1 MTERDVTEEDGAR
14 QGLGRRAARGATVTA
29 ASQGARIVLQVA
41 AVAVLARLV
50 PPAEYG
56 LVAMVAAV
64 VGVGEILRDAGLSSA
79 VMRSPTLTRQQ
90 RDNLFWANVVIGA
103 VLCAACIAAAP
114 LIARLFDEPA
124 LAGICRALAFVFLIN
139 GLATQHKAGLVREM
153 RFRTLAVVEVAAPV
167 AALGAAIAVGLM
179 THDHRAVVVQQVA
192 TAAATLVGVWVAGR
206 WLPARPRRR
215 AGTRGFF
222 RFGGGLLG
230 SQLVGYGADNL
241 ATFVI
246 GLSLGPGP
254 LGLYN
259 RAYHLLMRPLSQ
271 LRQPST
277 TVALPVLSRLAEEP
291 ARFDRMLLRGQQV
304 LALPVVLVLAV
315 VIGASDAVVGV
326 FLGPGWESAAPL
338 LAAFAVA
345 GGCQTL
351 AYVGYWTYLARGLSG
366 ALLAYSMVTAVLKI
380 AGVLVGSFWGMN
392 GIAAG
397 FAASA
402 LLEWPLSFWWLSRIT
417 SYPGGRLALG
427 GLRILS
433 QAVPVGLAAWFAT
446 SLPDAVGAAGSSVT
460 ELLLA
465 VASGLV
471 VWGLSLAIVPALRRD
486 ATLLV
491 EVLRAVRGKAL

>member
-1 MTERDVTEEDGAR
+1 MTGTP

-29 ASQGARIVLQVA
+29 ASQGARILLQVA

-56 LVAMVAAV
+56 LVAMVAAA

-79 VMRSPTLTRQQ
+79 AMRAPDLTRQQ
-90 RDNLFWANVVIGA
+90 RDNLFWVNLAIGA
-103 VLCAACIAAAP
+103 ALCVACIAAAP

-124 LAGICRALAFVFLIN
+124 LIGICRALAFVFLIN

-167 AALGAAIAVGLM
+167 AALGTAIAVGLV

-192 TAAATLVGVWVAGR
+192 TAAVTLAGVWVAGR
-206 WLPARPRRR
+206 WLPARPRRG

-259 RAYHLLMRPLSQ
+259 RAYQLLMRPLTQ

-277 TVALPVLSRLAEEP
+277 TVALPVLARIAEDP
-291 ARFDRMLLRGQQV
+291 VRFDRMLLRGQQV
-304 LALPVVLVLAV
+304 LALPIVLVLAV
-315 VIGASDAVVGV
+315 VVGASDAVVGV

-380 AGVLVGSFWGMN
+380 AGVLVGSFWGVN

-402 LLEWPLSFWWLSRIT
+402 ILEWPLSFWWLSRIT

-427 GLRILS
+427 GLRVLA
-433 QAVPVGLAAWFAT
+433 QAVPVGLAAWGAGL
-446 SLPDAVGAAGSSVT
+446 LPGAAGASAT
-460 ELLLA
+460 GLAIA
-465 VASGLV
+465 VASGLL
-471 VWGLSLAIVPALRRD
+471 VWGLCLAAVPALRRD
-486 ATLLV
+486 AALLV
-491 EVLRAVRGKAL
+491 QLLRAVRGRAG